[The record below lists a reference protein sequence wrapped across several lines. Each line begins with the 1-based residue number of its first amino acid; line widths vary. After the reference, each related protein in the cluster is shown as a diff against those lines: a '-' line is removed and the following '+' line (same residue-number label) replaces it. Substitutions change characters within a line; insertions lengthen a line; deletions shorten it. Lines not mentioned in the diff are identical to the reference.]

1 MRWANYGA
9 AHVVSRTRPP
19 PRSSFLT
26 GSRPGART
34 AGHRAVNSL
43 VSSLFVAGFYYST
56 FKWPGSFWEQV
67 YVPLSDVL
75 PVSAGQACSQFKS
88 VDAWIA
94 ESNAM
99 QHAPHGRPARRPGD
113 EHQQASKAHSSA
125 NAADFRR
132 QACPYELPNLTRER
146 VIRRHSRSLEL
157 SGINRDNAAGSL
169 SVS

>member
-1 MRWANYGA
+1 M
-9 AHVVSRTRPP
+9 SRTGPP
-19 PRSSFLT
+19 PRSSFDGLE
-26 GSRPGART
+26 ARSQT

-56 FKWPGSFWEQV
+56 FKWPASFWQRV
-67 YVPLSDVL
+67 YVPLSDVP

-99 QHAPHGRPARRPGD
+99 QHAPHGRPARRPGA

-157 SGINRDNAAGSL
+157 SGIIEITPPDL
-169 SVS
+169 